1 MWGVAQAVECLPNK
15 HKVLNSN
22 PNPTKKKKSKSFCES
37 KDTIHKGKG
46 NLQNVKIY
54 PLNIV

>member
-22 PNPTKKKKSKSFCES
+22 PNPTKKKKKKKSKSFCES

-46 NLQNVKIY
+46 NLQNGREY
-54 PLNIV
+54 